1 MAVGVTAQPGL
12 QSEIETNSVPVIPS
26 MSPLGKSE
34 TWSWIWF
41 VLAILVITGFHIKVF
56 GAAVPPAPR
65 FP

>member
-1 MAVGVTAQPGL
+1 MVGTTTAEPGL
-12 QSEIETNSVPVIPS
+12 QSRIETENSPMIPG
-26 MSPLGKSE
+26 MSPLGKSH

-41 VLAILVITGFHIKVF
+41 ILAILVVAGFHIRVF